1 MQKFCSITC
10 YSRMNRADHFVSSS
24 HACLKTKW
32 INPGAVSKTCDPS
45 FCVSM
50 FLLDTVFFYRTTS
63 STSQLRN
70 QETNCFKIAK
80 NSRGTP
86 DFYSRVNRVILDF
99 YNAGGNKSSVNMAS
113 KITLCPLF
121 LFQLAKI
128 RLKRKSAKTPKKKA
142 TSSAKGT
149 KGSNNNPQQKHKD
162 KGF

>member
-1 MQKFCSITC
+1 M
-10 YSRMNRADHFVSSS
+10 FVPSS
-24 HACLKTKW
+24 HACPKTKW
-32 INPGAVSKTCDPS
+32 VNPGAVSKTCDPS
-45 FCVSM
+45 FCVSVL
-50 FLLDTVFFYRTTS
+50 LLDIFFFYRTS

-70 QETNCFKIAK
+70 QETNCFKTAK
-80 NSRGTP
+80 NSRVTIP
-86 DFYSRVNRVILDF
+86 DF

-113 KITLCPLF
+113 KSTLCPLF